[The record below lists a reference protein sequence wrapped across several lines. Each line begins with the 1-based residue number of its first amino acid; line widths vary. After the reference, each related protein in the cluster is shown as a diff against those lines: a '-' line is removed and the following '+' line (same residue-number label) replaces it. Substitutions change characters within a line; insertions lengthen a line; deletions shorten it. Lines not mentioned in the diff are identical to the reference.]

1 MKGGQMLPAL
11 SDEQV
16 ELGRVARSFFTA
28 RSPEIEVRR
37 LAVDMVGYDR
47 AVWAAMAEQ
56 IGIQGMAIP
65 EAYGGSGYSL
75 VEIGLVLQ
83 ESGRSLLC
91 APLLPTVLAAACL
104 LRLPDGDAHRD
115 LLPAIANGQVRA
127 TIAVPHVIGAA
138 PSITAGRTGGSW
150 RLTGVAEQVLN
161 GSQAELV
168 LVVARTD
175 RGPALFAIIGLDQVE
190 VTVLSGLDPTRRL
203 ATLVFAETEARIIG
217 TPDDLSQQVGGFTD
231 LAAAMMAAESVGG
244 AVRCLEL
251 GVEYAKVREQFGVP
265 IGSFQAI
272 KHKCADVLLAV
283 EAARAAAENA
293 LWAVA
298 GDSPDAT
305 ECASLAKAHC
315 TDAYFYAAAECLQ
328 IHGGIGFTWEHPAHL
343 YLKRAKSSQILFGS
357 PGQHRER
364 MATAAGIF
372 TSPPSVNIG
381 VDRWGSSQASWTGR

>member
-56 IGIQGMAIP
+56 IGIQGLAIP

-251 GVEYAKVREQFGVP
+251 GGYRALVPAGGPGIREGTRAVRPPGGLVP
-265 IGSFQAI
+265 G
-272 KHKCADVLLAV
+272 H
-283 EAARAAAENA
+283 
-293 LWAVA
+293 
-298 GDSPDAT
+298 
-305 ECASLAKAHC
+305 
-315 TDAYFYAAAECLQ
+315 
-328 IHGGIGFTWEHPAHL
+328 
-343 YLKRAKSSQILFGS
+343 
-357 PGQHRER
+357 
-364 MATAAGIF
+364 
-372 TSPPSVNIG
+372 
-381 VDRWGSSQASWTGR
+381 

>member
-1 MKGGQMLPAL
+1 MPPAL

-28 RSPEIEVRR
+28 RSPETEVRR
-37 LAVDMVGYDR
+37 LAADAVGYDR
-47 AVWAAMAEQ
+47 TVWAAMAEQ
-56 IGIQGMAIP
+56 LGVQGLAIP

-104 LRLPDGDAHRD
+104 LRVPDAPAHRD
-115 LLPAIANGQVRA
+115 LLPAIASGEVRS
-127 TIAVPHVIGAA
+127 TITLPHVIGAA
-138 PSITAGRTGGSW
+138 PSITAARTGGSW
-150 RLTGVAEQVLN
+150 RLTGVAEQVLG

-168 LVVARTD
+168 LAVARTD
-175 RGPALFAIIGLDQVE
+175 GGPALFAITDLDRVE
-190 VTVLSGLDPTRRL
+190 ATVLPGLDPTRRL
-203 ATLVFAETEARIIG
+203 ATLRLAETGARMIG
-217 TPDDLSQQVGGFTD
+217 TPAGLAPQLGGFTD
-231 LAAAMMAAESVGG
+231 LGAAMLAAESVGG

-251 GVEYAKVREQFGVP
+251 AVEYAKVREQFGVP

-298 GDSPDAT
+298 ANSPDAA

-315 TDAYFYAAAECLQ
+315 TDAYFYSAAECLQ

-343 YLKRAKSSQILFGS
+343 YLKRAKSSQFLFGS
-357 PGQHRER
+357 TGQHRER
-364 MATAAGIF
+364 MAEFAGIF
-372 TSPPSVNIG
+372 GEPSSVNIR
-381 VDRWGSSQASWTGR
+381 VDRSGASEASWTGM